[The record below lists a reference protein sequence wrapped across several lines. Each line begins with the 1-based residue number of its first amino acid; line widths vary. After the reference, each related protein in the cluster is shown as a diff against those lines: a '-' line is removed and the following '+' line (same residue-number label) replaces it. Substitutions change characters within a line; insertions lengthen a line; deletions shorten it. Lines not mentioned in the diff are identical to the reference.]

1 MDCSKYGNPCSPCN
15 PCDDGCEKTCCNNP
29 CLQWGFDGCYL
40 RGRCADG
47 TELNPLDLCAWL
59 DEHETCTSFRL
70 VPNGEG
76 GSYIEFLN
84 ECDESQKIYICD
96 FLSLGEIGCLGDV
109 KIIPDEETGKPNPC
123 DIMVYDPGCGEPCS
137 KTKGKW
143 TNYHIPDAGECLI
156 EMDENGYYKILVKDE
171 CGCIKECRMLP
182 TDTTYEYGLR
192 DAWPDDPDWPFSIG
206 SRMGNNTEIIDL
218 QLDSKVPIFGKSDL
232 EVTIQYAYG
241 IQNTTPIG
249 QTMDEKNFKS
259 MVVPTYQPTHTPNM
273 TDYITNCWTVQ
284 AVNTHPWGSG
294 EWQVTRTVIVPK
306 GKKLYLTHII
316 EVRNMNG
323 SIVPYGGESSTAP
336 ADDSSRLHALRI
348 LVKAT
353 KGVRL

>member
-1 MDCSKYGNPCSPCN
+1 MSCSKCGNPCSRCN
-15 PCDDGCEKTCCNNP
+15 PCEDGCEKACCKNP
-29 CLQWGFDGCYL
+29 CLNWGFDGCYL

-84 ECDESQKIYICD
+84 ECDESQKIYVCD

-109 KIIPDEETGKPNPC
+109 KIIPDPDTGKPRPC
-123 DIMVYDPGCGEPCS
+123 DYMVFDPGCGDPCS
-137 KTKGKW
+137 TTSGKW
-143 TNYHIPDAGECLI
+143 TNYHIPDAGDCLI
-156 EMDENGYYKILVKDE
+156 EMDDDGYYRLLIKDE

-182 TDTTYEYGLR
+182 TDTTYEYSLR

-206 SRMGNNTEIIDL
+206 SRMGNNSEIIDL
-218 QLDSKVPIFGKSDL
+218 KLDQKVPIFGKTDL
-232 EVTIQYAYG
+232 EVTVQYAYG
-241 IQNTTPIG
+241 IQNTTTG
-249 QTMDEKNFKS
+249 TRTRNFKS
-259 MVVPTYQPTHTPNM
+259 MVVPTNTPTHTPTISEKMQN
-273 TDYITNCWTVQ
+273 TWTVQ
-284 AVNTHPWGSG
+284 GVNNLPWGSA
-294 EWQVTRTVIVPK
+294 EWQVSRTVLVPK
-306 GKKLYLTHII
+306 GKKLYLTHTI
-316 EVRNMNG
+316 EVRELVNG
-323 SIVPYGGESSTAP
+323 AIAFMPYGGETKNP
-336 ADDSSRLHALRI
+336 TNDSSRLHALRV